1 MHGSVK
7 LFARWSAVLVAGWLG
22 AAAAH
27 GVAAKDGPSGF
38 QVTED
43 EQEIRITG
51 TALDAAIRKKGYVS
65 GVAAGSLVDKKTGA
79 RDLGYGLDI
88 VDWIME
94 PGSDLAYR
102 DQLTGD
108 LKYEYG
114 NPFHGNIQKR
124 SIEGPQI
131 CTQAKE
137 LSPRV
142 IRGKDFVAI
151 KNRWN
156 YRIAAPGKKTG
167 SLWEQ
172 TLVFPEGKRY
182 FLSSDRITSLN
193 SGNLFLRLDMPGH
206 IKHQNGD
213 SFSEVYLSY
222 RSENGGHIPASEFLT
237 NFAPDEKFR
246 YTRDDKHVPKRFI
259 RAYHIRDPK
268 TGKDGPWLAGMTLD
282 PEVPSE
288 GWTHQRSY
296 VCMIEEFGGRPVK
309 AGQSFSAAFLV
320 GYFDSIE
327 EMNRVYDQYAGHRD
341 LVADERGWKL
351 LRETRGDSGTERP
364 RERGRTAGLST
375 GGLSPSLHPSVS
387 PSLRPS
393 ISLSTAQTGALS
405 EDELINRK
413 LEWFQD
419 QKFGLFVHWGVY
431 SQWGCIESWPLVEV
445 DKWARPDGLKAWEE
459 RGRDMARFKRD
470 YWALNTTFNPVQ
482 WDPKQWSDAAKYAG
496 MKYFVFTT
504 KHHDGFS
511 MWDTRWTD
519 FRITGPQTPYH
530 TQPQSDVVRRAFD
543 TFRKEGFGIGAY
555 FSKADWHHPD
565 YWSPDA
571 PAPTRN
577 PNYDPQANPEKWNRF
592 VNFVH
597 GQIGELVSGYGPLDI
612 LWLDAGQVRPPKQ
625 DIRMDE
631 LAAIARRKQKDLLIV
646 DRTVGG
652 KYENYRTPEQEVP
665 DKPLPYVWESCITMG
680 DQWSYKP
687 DDNYK
692 STHHLIHLLV
702 DIVAK
707 GGNLLLNVGPD
718 AQGQFP
724 PRALQ
729 RLHEIGDWMQVNA
742 EAIHGT
748 RPIAPYKEGK
758 VALTRKGSAIYAIY
772 LADEGEDALPA
783 QVQLTSVQPK
793 PGSVVR
799 LLGSPQA
806 LRWRSDAGKLTIA
819 VPELLQKAPP
829 GHHAFAFKIEMRGD

>member
-1 MHGSVK
+1 MMMTSANRVW
-7 LFARWSAVLVAGWLG
+7 ARLAGVMSAGLLAAAVAGG
-22 AAAAH
+22 AL
-27 GVAAKDGPSGF
+27 AKDATPAGF
-38 QVTED
+38 EVTEND
-43 EQEIRITG
+43 QEIRISSST
-51 TALDAAIRKKGYVS
+51 LEAAVRKKGYVS
-65 GVAAGSLVDKKTGA
+65 GVAGGSFLDKKTGA
-79 RDLGYGLDI
+79 RDLGFGLDI

-94 PGSDLAYR
+94 SGSDEAYR

-108 LKYEYG
+108 LKYEFNNLY
-114 NPFHGNIQKR
+114 HGSIPKR

-137 LSPRV
+137 VSPRV
-142 IRGKDFVAI
+142 IRGKDFVAV
-151 KNRWN
+151 NMRWR
-156 YRIAAPGKKTG
+156 YRIAAPGKRAG
-167 SLWEQ
+167 SEWEQ
-172 TLVFPEGKRY
+172 TMVFPEGKRY

-193 SGNLFLRLDMPGH
+193 AGNLFLRLDMPGH

-222 RSENGGHIPASEFLT
+222 RPEIGGRIPSSEFLT
-237 NFAPDEKFR
+237 NFAPDARFR
-246 YTRDDKHVPKRFI
+246 YARDDKHIPKRFI
-259 RAYHIRDPK
+259 RAYHIRDAK

-282 PEVPSE
+282 PSVASE

-296 VCMIEEFGGRPVK
+296 VCMIEEFGGRPLR
-309 AGQSFSAAFLV
+309 AGKSFSAAFIV

-327 EMNRVYDQYAGHRD
+327 EMHQVYDKYAGHQD
-341 LVADERGWKL
+341 LSADPSGWKL
-351 LRETRGDSGTERP
+351 LKKPRETAINFEVKPDPLASLNVAPSGSQP
-364 RERGRTAGLST
+364 AG
-375 GGLSPSLHPSVS
+375 
-387 PSLRPS
+387 
-393 ISLSTAQTGALS
+393 QLS
-405 EDELINRK
+405 ESALLDRK
-413 LEWFQD
+413 LSWFQD

-470 YWALNTTFNPVQ
+470 YWALNKSFNPVK
-482 WDPKQWSDAAKYAG
+482 WDPQPWADAAKHAG

-519 FRITGPQTPYH
+519 FRITGAETPYH

-571 PAPTRN
+571 PSPTRN
-577 PNYDPQANPEKWNRF
+577 PNYDTQANPEKWNRF
-592 VNFVH
+592 VSFVH
-597 GQIGELVSGYGPLDI
+597 GQIGELVNGYGPLDI

-665 DKPLPYVWESCITMG
+665 EKPLSYVWESCITMG

-687 DDNYK
+687 DDKYK

-707 GGNLLLNVGPD
+707 GGNLLLNIGPD
-718 AQGQFP
+718 EQGQFP
-724 PRALQ
+724 PTALQ
-729 RLHEIGDWMQVNA
+729 RLKEIGDWMQVNG

-758 VALTRKGSAIYAIY
+758 VALTRKGSAVYAIY
-772 LADEGEDALPA
+772 LADEGKDQLPA
-783 QVQLTSVQPK
+783 EIRLSAVRPK
-793 PGSVVR
+793 PGSRVT
-799 LLGSPQA
+799 LLGSKQP
-806 LRWRSDAGKLTIA
+806 LRWSREADGLTIQI
-819 VPELLQKAPP
+819 PDGLRTSPP
-829 GHHAFAFKIEMRGD
+829 GRHAFTIRIDGVGK

>member
-1 MHGSVK
+1 MHGTGN
-7 LFARWSAVLVAGWLG
+7 LLARLG
-22 AAAAH
+22 AIVALGLMGATLAAGAE
-27 GVAAKDGPSGF
+27 AKDATSGF
-38 QVTED
+38 QVSEND
-43 EQEIRITG
+43 QEIRITG
-51 TALDAAIRKKGYVS
+51 TALDAAVRKKGYVT

-79 RDLGYGLDI
+79 HDLGFGLDI

-114 NPFHGNIQKR
+114 NSYHGNVPKR

-137 LSPRV
+137 LSPQV
-142 IRGKDFVAI
+142 IRGKDFVAV
-151 KNRWN
+151 KTRWN
-156 YRIAAPGKKTG
+156 YRIAAPGKKAG
-167 SLWEQ
+167 SAWEQ

-182 FLSSDRITSLN
+182 FLSSDRINSLN
-193 SGNLFLRLDMPGH
+193 SSEAMFLRLDMPGH

-213 SFSEVYLSY
+213 TFSEVYLSY
-222 RSENGGHIPASEFLT
+222 RSENGGRIPAREFLT

-246 YTRDDKHVPKRFI
+246 YVRDDRKLPKRMI

-282 PEVPSE
+282 PSVVSE
-288 GWTHQRSY
+288 GWCHQRNY
-296 VCMIEEFGGRPVK
+296 VCMIEEFGSRPVK
-309 AGQSFSAAFLV
+309 AGESFSAAFLV

-327 EMNRVYDQYAGHRD
+327 EMHRVYDQYAGHRD
-341 LVADERGWKL
+341 LTVAETGWRL
-351 LRETRGDSGTERP
+351 LRETAGERGTERLRD
-364 RERGRTAGLST
+364 RERTAGSEPAA
-375 GGLSPSLHPSVS
+375 LSPSLPPSVS
-387 PSLRPS
+387 PSLASSASPS
-393 ISLSTAQTGALS
+393 STPTQALT
-405 EDELINRK
+405 EDELIKRK

-419 QKFGLFVHWGVY
+419 QKFGLFVHWGIY

-459 RGRDMARFKRD
+459 RGRDMERFKRD
-470 YWALNTTFNPVQ
+470 YWALNTTFNPKQ
-482 WDPKQWSDAAKYAG
+482 WDPKQWVDAAKYAG

-530 TQPQSDVVRRAFD
+530 TQRQADVVRRAFD

-577 PNYDPQANPEKWNRF
+577 PNYDTLANPEKWNRF

-597 GQIGELVSGYGPLDI
+597 GQIGELVNGYGPLDI

-702 DIVAK
+702 DVVAK

-729 RLHEIGDWMQVNA
+729 RLREIGDWMQINS
-742 EAIHGT
+742 EAIHGS

-758 VALTRKGSAIYAIY
+758 VALTRKGDAVFAIY
-772 LADEGEDALPA
+772 LADEGKDALPA
-783 QVQLTSVQPK
+783 QVELTSVQPK
-793 PGSVVR
+793 PGSQVR
-799 LLGSPQA
+799 LLGSQQP
-806 LRWRSDAGKLTIA
+806 LRWRSEAGRLTIE
-819 VPELLQKAPP
+819 VPESLQKSPP
-829 GHHAFAFKIEMRGD
+829 GHHAFTFKIEAR

>member
-1 MHGSVK
+1 MHESGTLV
-7 LFARWSAVLVAGWLG
+7 ARLGAVLTAGWLG
-22 AAAAH
+22 VALAH
-27 GVAAKDGPSGF
+27 GALAKDATPAGF
-38 QVTED
+38 VVMEND
-43 EQEIRITG
+43 QEIRITG

-79 RDLGYGLDI
+79 HDLGYGLDI

-114 NPFHGNIQKR
+114 NPFHGNVPKR

-142 IRGKDFVAI
+142 IRGKDFVAV
-151 KNRWN
+151 NTRWR
-156 YRIAAPGKKTG
+156 YRIAAPGKKAG
-167 SLWEQ
+167 SEWEQ

-222 RSENGGHIPASEFLT
+222 RAENGGRIPASEFLT

-246 YTRDDKHVPKRFI
+246 YVRDDRKLPKRFI

-282 PEVPSE
+282 PSVPSE

-296 VCMIEEFGGRPVK
+296 VCMIEEFGGRPVR
-309 AGQSFSAAFLV
+309 AGQSFSAAFVV

-327 EMNRVYDQYAGHRD
+327 EMHRVYDQYSGHQD
-341 LVADERGWKL
+341 LSADPSGWKL
-351 LRETRGDSGTERP
+351 LKKPRETAISFDPPSRP
-364 RERGRTAGLST
+364 AIKVNTP
-375 GGLSPSLHPSVS
+375 LSPSASATLIP
-387 PSLRPS
+387 
-393 ISLSTAQTGALS
+393 
-405 EDELINRK
+405 ELAEAERIKRK

-459 RGRDMARFKRD
+459 RGRDMERFKRD

-482 WDPKQWSDAAKYAG
+482 WDPKQWSDAAKHAG

-519 FRITGPQTPYH
+519 FRITGARTPYH

-543 TFRKEGFGIGAY
+543 TFRREGFGIGAY

-577 PNYDPQANPEKWNRF
+577 PNYDTQAIPEKWNRF

-687 DDNYK
+687 DDQYK

-702 DIVAK
+702 DVVAK

-724 PRALQ
+724 PTALQ
-729 RLHEIGDWMQVNA
+729 RLKEIGDWMQVNSD
-742 EAIHGT
+742 AIHGT

-758 VALTRKGSAIYAIY
+758 VALTRKGDAVYAIY
-772 LADEGEDALPA
+772 LADEGKDALPA
-783 QVQLTSVQPK
+783 QVQLTSIQPK
-793 PGSVVR
+793 PGSTVR
-799 LLGSPQA
+799 LLGSQQP
-806 LRWRSDAGKLTIA
+806 LHWRSEAGKLTIE
-819 VPELLQKAPP
+819 VPESLQKTPP
-829 GHHAFAFKIEMRGD
+829 GDHAFTFKIETRGE